1 MPDNTIRGRFAPSPS
16 GRLHLGNMLT
26 FLLAWL
32 DVRARGGTMVFRLED
47 LDPERSW
54 EHYADLMADD
64 LLWLGLDWDEGWR
77 PGSQDCR
84 QGTRA
89 QRYTAA
95 LDALTERGMVYDEF
109 NSKQHE
115 ILTGVVTRIDPRT
128 GAVSLRIGTGTESTE
143 ALLLSG
149 EQVPR
154 EAGCP
159 CRTLSEQEVQK
170 RLRMGRRAA
179 KKLAVTDADIAF
191 VDAHYGPQAAELRHG
206 RDDFLIRRSDGVF
219 AYQLAVSV
227 DDLDMGITRV
237 VRARDLLDSTPRQ
250 IWLMETLGGKAP
262 EYAHAPLLVAPD
274 GRKLSKREG
283 DLNMEALRQKYTPE
297 QLTGKLAKLAG
308 MRQTD
313 APVTA
318 IELAADFSWD
328 KVPRADIPI
337 PPDF

>member
-84 QGTRA
+84 QGARA

-95 LDALTERGMVYDEF
+95 LDALTERGMVYDCYCSRAERLAA
-109 NSKQHE
+109 SAPH
-115 ILTGVVTRIDPRT
+115 P
-128 GAVSLRIGTGTESTE
+128 
-143 ALLLSG
+143 G
-149 EQVPR
+149 EPR

-191 VDAHYGPQAAELRHG
+191 VDAHYGLQAAKLRHG

-227 DDLDMGITRV
+227 DDLEIG
-237 VRARDLLDSTPRQ
+237 RA
-250 IWLMETLGGKAP
+250 
-262 EYAHAPLLVAPD
+262 HV
-274 GRKLSKREG
+274 
-283 DLNMEALRQKYTPE
+283 
-297 QLTGKLAKLAG
+297 
-308 MRQTD
+308 
-313 APVTA
+313 
-318 IELAADFSWD
+318 
-328 KVPRADIPI
+328 
-337 PPDF
+337 

>member
-32 DVRARGGTMVFRLED
+32 DVRARGGMMVFRLED

-95 LDALTERGMVYDEF
+95 LDALTERGMVYDCYCSRAERLAA
-109 NSKQHE
+109 SAPH
-115 ILTGVVTRIDPRT
+115 P
-128 GAVSLRIGTGTESTE
+128 
-143 ALLLSG
+143 G
-149 EQVPR
+149 EPR

-159 CRTLSEQEVQK
+159 CRTLSELEVQK

-179 KKLAVTDADIAF
+179 KKLAVTDADISF
-191 VDAHYGPQAAELRHG
+191 VDGHYGPQKTELRH
-206 RDDFLIRRSDGVF
+206 
-219 AYQLAVSV
+219 
-227 DDLDMGITRV
+227 
-237 VRARDLLDSTPRQ
+237 
-250 IWLMETLGGKAP
+250 
-262 EYAHAPLLVAPD
+262 

-308 MRQTD
+308 LRQTD

-328 KVPRADIPI
+328 KVPRTDIPI